1 MRLFR
6 DSPIPLYQ
14 QLLKE
19 VRSRIQKGEWT
30 AGSRLPNELDLVRD
44 LGVSRM
50 TVRQALSAAVD
61 AGLLV
66 RMRGKGTFV
75 AAGVE
80 AAPARGF
87 VGHVVPFLSHSF
99 DVQMLLGVESVLKVA
114 GYRLS
119 FSNTEGDIQAEQQ
132 MLQQLE
138 SEGMLGCIVEPVDG
152 HDEILERWVA
162 RRFPVVLL
170 DRSPAGLQADL
181 VASDHFRGGYAVVR
195 HLIDEGY
202 TNIVY
207 LAADPVRLSSIAERR
222 AGYLAA
228 MEDAGLAARE
238 PFILEGMR
246 ERGKFKDRASFIQE
260 EASAIERIATW
271 LQSSSRPE
279 AIVAANDLFALL
291 VLTAAQHCGLRIPD
305 DIAVTGFDD
314 VDFAATCEPP
324 LTTVAQP
331 AFQLGVEAARL
342 LVRRL
347 SGSQGP
353 AQQLRLPAE
362 LVVRQSSRRATR
374 DPPLQIDRRHPQSA
388 LDMAPAAPEV
398 IATVPLPRGA

>member
-19 VRSRIQKGEWT
+19 VSSRIQNGEWS
-30 AGSRLPNELDLVRD
+30 AGSRLPNELDLVRE

-75 AAGVE
+75 AAGVGST
-80 AAPARGF
+80 PTRGF

-99 DVQMLLGVESVLKVA
+99 DVQMLLGVESVLKVE
-114 GYRLS
+114 GYRLT

-152 HDEILERWVA
+152 HNEILEQWVA
-162 RRFPVVLL
+162 RRFPVVML

-228 MEDAGLAARE
+228 MEDAALAARE

-246 ERGKFKDRASFIQE
+246 ERGQFKDRASFIQE
-260 EASAIERIATW
+260 EAVAIERIATW
-271 LQSSSRPE
+271 LRSPSRPE

-291 VLTAAQHCGLRIPD
+291 VLTAAQHCGLRVPD
-305 DIAVTGFDD
+305 DLAVAGFDD

-331 AFQLGVEAARL
+331 AFQLGVEAAHL
-342 LVRRL
+342 LLRRL
-347 SGSQGP
+347 GGSQGP

-362 LVVRQSSRRATR
+362 LVVRQSSRRASR
-374 DPPLQIDRRHPQSA
+374 DPPTQIDRRHISV
-388 LDMAPAAPEV
+388 DMPPTSPEV
-398 IATVPLPRGA
+398 IAPVPLPRGA